1 MRFRM
6 QPMSHRCHSIFCRPP
21 FVRIRP
27 GNILWWILGIVRE
40 VFALPRRLS
49 VLQGWHT
56 VSGSGGHCP
65 PSCHGLHSGVLYA
78 PGLHQHGGCLPLSSQ
93 QGKYVYSPSSHL
105 ERLCT
110 LFCFYSARV
119 TWAKE
124 KLELDF
130 SLGRFTGLKGKYC
143 FSKCHSLFVLS
154 YFFSQPYFSED
165 QSIWS
170 YTYWSDTFRSCT
182 SLLPCKYQDFISTTL
197 SKWKRNINFPSHP
210 MSLFN
215 MKWVNTILLW

>member
-1 MRFRM
+1 MLESERETY
-6 QPMSHRCHSIFCRPP
+6 SDESWELSGRCLPCREGCQFCRDDTPCLAQEDTALRLAMVSIQGFCMLLDFISMVVVYHFRRNKVSTFTARHLIWKG
-21 FVRIRP
+21 FV
-27 GNILWWILGIVRE
+27 L
-40 VFALPRRLS
+40 
-49 VLQGWHT
+49 
-56 VSGSGGHCP
+56 
-65 PSCHGLHSGVLYA
+65 
-78 PGLHQHGGCLPLSSQ
+78 
-93 QGKYVYSPSSHL
+93 
-105 ERLCT
+105 
-110 LFCFYSARV
+110 YSARV

-130 SLGRFTGLKGKYC
+130 SLGRFIGLKGKYC

-154 YFFSQPYFSED
+154 YYFSQPYFSED

-215 MKWVNTILLW
+215 MKWVNTILL